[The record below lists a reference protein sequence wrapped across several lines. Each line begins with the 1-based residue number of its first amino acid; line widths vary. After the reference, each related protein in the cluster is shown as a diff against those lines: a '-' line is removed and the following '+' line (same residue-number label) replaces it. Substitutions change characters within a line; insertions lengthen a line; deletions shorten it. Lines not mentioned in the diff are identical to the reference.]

1 MLKNKIEKNHINLL
15 NLRLESR
22 GKDKL
27 IEIKYKQIMKFN
39 F

>member
-1 MLKNKIEKNHINLL
+1 MLKNKIEKNYVNLS
-15 NLRLESR
+15 NLQLESR

-27 IEIKYKQIMKFN
+27 IEIKCKQIMKFN